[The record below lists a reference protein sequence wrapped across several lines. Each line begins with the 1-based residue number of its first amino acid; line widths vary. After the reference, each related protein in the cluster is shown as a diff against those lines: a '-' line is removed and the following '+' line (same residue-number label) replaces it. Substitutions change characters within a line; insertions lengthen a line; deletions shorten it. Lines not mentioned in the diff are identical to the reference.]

1 MEDGDTI
8 DAHLQQVCPPITS
21 NRPLV
26 TYLPCEARRYL
37 VGKSMATVQ
46 TLVTYCITLNY
57 LYFSALYPA
66 LLLLHRVFPHPLS
79 LFDNLIASMLICHQH
94 WLTREMIAALLPHAV
109 HVGCWVIAQYAVI
122 SWSIL
127 SSSGCV
133 NTWVSS
139 VLIACMLTPSP
150 ATVHV

>member
-1 MEDGDTI
+1 
-8 DAHLQQVCPPITS
+8 
-21 NRPLV
+21 
-26 TYLPCEARRYL
+26 
-37 VGKSMATVQ
+37 MATVQ

-94 WLTREMIAALLPHAV
+94 WLTREMIAALLPRAV
-109 HVGCWVIAQYAVI
+109 HVGCWTIAQYAVK
-122 SWSIL
+122 SLLIL

-133 NTWVSS
+133 SKHVGLECFNRVHAHSFTGHSTRVEAAAYRSVSCL
-139 VLIACMLTPSP
+139 VL
-150 ATVHV
+150 